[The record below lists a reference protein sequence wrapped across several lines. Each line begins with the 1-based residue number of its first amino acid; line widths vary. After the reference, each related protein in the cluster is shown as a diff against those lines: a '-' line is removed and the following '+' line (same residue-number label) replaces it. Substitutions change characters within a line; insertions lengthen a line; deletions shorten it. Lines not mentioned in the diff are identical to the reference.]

1 MGSRPAQGRSP
12 HRGVRGGSITGR
24 LAAQPQARTL
34 PLLLVAC
41 TERGV
46 NGQVIRANGVIG
58 GQNQGHG
65 PGISTGAMHGEKRQA
80 HQGNINFWRS
90 S

>member
-1 MGSRPAQGRSP
+1 MESIEARGHRSAVPFDVPRENGRW
-12 HRGVRGGSITGR
+12 
-24 LAAQPQARTL
+24 
-34 PLLLVAC
+34 
-41 TERGV
+41 V
-46 NGQVIRANGVIG
+46 NAQVIRPNGVIG

-80 HQGNINFWRS
+80 EGNINFWRS

>member
-1 MGSRPAQGRSP
+1 VPARELIARDITVNAIAPALERPG
-12 HRGVRGGSITGR
+12 
-24 LAAQPQARTL
+24 AAADIAN
-34 PLLLVAC
+34 LVAFQVS
-41 TERGV
+41 EDGRGV

-65 PGISTGAMHGEKRQA
+65 PGISTGAVHGEKRQA
-80 HQGNINFWRS
+80 EGNINFWRS